1 MFDHLGVHV
10 ADFDVAK
17 AFCCAVLPERCPCT
31 EQVEPDSPIPRHDG
45 GCPMDPRISIITLG
59 VADLERSIRFYRD
72 GLGLPMRGDGDG
84 IAFFETRGTWL
95 GLYPREALAED
106 ALASPEGSGFRG
118 FTLAHNVASPEAVDR
133 TLQDAVDAGATLEKP
148 GQKVFWG
155 GYSGYFADPDGFLW
169 EVAWNPH
176 FTIE

>member
-1 MFDHLGVHV
+1 ME
-10 ADFDVAK
+10 A
-17 AFCCAVLPERCPCT
+17 
-31 EQVEPDSPIPRHDG
+31 
-45 GCPMDPRISIITLG
+45 RISLITLG
-59 VADLERSIRFYRD
+59 VSDLERSVRFYQQ
-72 GLGLPMRGDGDG
+72 GLGLPRREGPDG

-95 GLYPREALAED
+95 SLYPRESLAED
-106 ALASPEGSGFRG
+106 ATVSAEGSGFAG
-118 FTLAHNVASPEAVDR
+118 FALAHNVGSPEEVDA
-133 TLQDAVDAGATLEKP
+133 TLQQAVEAGARLLKP